1 MKSVPTHSTRTAPA
15 KILVLGATGGTSRS
29 IVTQAL
35 ARGNEVTL
43 LARSPEKA
51 GNLKGVRRSSPAT
64 PATNRACVRAIRS
77 AGKPSAV
84 NPVDLRSAHRQH
96 RHHTKLPSPYGRE
109 SDISN
114 EERCDLSNG
123 DLQLLL
129 A

>member
-51 GNLKGVRRSSPAT
+51 GNLKGVKVVAGDARDEQSLRQGHPLGRQTFSSELGRSPLGSSTAPSSHQT
-64 PATNRACVRAIRS
+64 P
-77 AGKPSAV
+77 KPLW
-84 NPVDLRSAHRQH
+84 P
-96 RHHTKLPSPYGRE
+96 GE
-109 SDISN
+109 
-114 EERCDLSNG
+114 
-123 DLQLLL
+123 
-129 A
+129 